1 MKKLFL
7 MMLTILSAQFVQSQT
22 AKQVVNVTSN
32 ITASAT
38 WTADKIYVLSGIVR
52 IQNGVTL
59 TVEPGTVV
67 KGGKAPD
74 QSNATC
80 LLVDKGGKLVAIGT
94 KEKPIVF
101 TSGEPKGQ
109 RDYGDWG
116 GIVIFGNA
124 KANKVNPTYEGGVIP
139 GNYGGSD
146 DTDNSGTLKYCR
158 IEFAGF
164 PFEQDRELNSLT
176 MCAVGNGTT
185 IDYVQCSFNND
196 DAFEWFGGA
205 VNAKHLVAFKTN
217 DDDFDVDQGFRGN
230 VQFGVSLADPNVAD
244 VSTKNGFEVDND
256 AGGTNETPKTAAVF
270 SNMTV
275 IGAFKDTSDVRA
287 SLHGRGAHLRRNNE
301 ISIFNSVIM
310 GWREGVRMD
319 GATTFNNFRT
329 NVGFLQNNIV
339 AGNKTYFSGQGGVVT
354 ADFTAFYDSTGNNN
368 RRYALNSSVM
378 LKDAFNYSN
387 PDFRPMAGSP
397 ALSGASFANAKLN
410 NTNFTATSYI
420 GAFGETDNWMAGWT
434 NFDPNNAQ
442 YDSIPPNPG
451 SVSNFAVLNLN
462 VYPNPTNGT
471 VQVDFDLTD
480 NQMVNMEISDLSGR
494 TVYAI
499 MNNEEF
505 FMGSNRV
512 VADLTSLNN
521 GLYLVKISTS
531 NGVSTH
537 KIFLNK

>member
-1 MKKLFL
+1 
-7 MMLTILSAQFVQSQT
+7 MLTILSVQFVQSQT

-32 ITASAT
+32 ITANAT

-101 TSGEPKGQ
+101 TSGEPKGL

-124 KANKVNPTYEGGVIP
+124 KVNKVNPTYEGGVIP

-146 DTDNSGTLKYCR
+146 DADNSGTLKYCR

-185 IDYVQCSFNND
+185 IDYVQCSYNND

-205 VNAKHLVAFKTN
+205 VNAKHLVAFRTN
-217 DDDFDVDQGFRGN
+217 DDDFDVDFGFRGN
-230 VQFGVSLADPNVAD
+230 VQFGVSLADPKVAD

-275 IGAFKDTSDVRA
+275 IGAFKDTSDVPA

-301 ISIFNSVIM
+301 ISIFNSVFM
-310 GWREGVRMD
+310 GWREGIRMD

-368 RRYALNSSVM
+368 RKYALNSSVM
-378 LKDAFNYSN
+378 LKDAFNYNN

-442 YDSIPPNPG
+442 YDSIPANPG
-451 SVSNFAVLNLN
+451 SVSNIAVLNLN

-499 MNNEEF
+499 VNNEEF

>member
-1 MKKLFL
+1 
-7 MMLTILSAQFVQSQT
+7 MLTILSAQFVQSQT

>member
-1 MKKLFL
+1 
-7 MMLTILSAQFVQSQT
+7 MLTILSAQFVQSQT

-256 AGGTNETPKTAAVF
+256 ACGTNETPKTAAVF

>member
-1 MKKLFL
+1 
-7 MMLTILSAQFVQSQT
+7 MLTILSAQFVQSQT
-22 AKQVVNVTSN
+22 AKQVVNVNSN
-32 ITASAT
+32 ITANAT

-185 IDYVQCSFNND
+185 IDYVQCSYNND
-196 DAFEWFGGA
+196 DAFEWFGGT
-205 VNAKHLVAFKTN
+205 VNAKHLVAFRTN

-310 GWREGVRMD
+310 GWREGIRMD

-397 ALSGASFANAKLN
+397 ALSGASFTNAKLN

-499 MNNEEF
+499 VNNEEF

>member
-1 MKKLFL
+1 
-7 MMLTILSAQFVQSQT
+7 
-22 AKQVVNVTSN
+22 
-32 ITASAT
+32 
-38 WTADKIYVLSGIVR
+38 
-52 IQNGVTL
+52 
-59 TVEPGTVV
+59 
-67 KGGKAPD
+67 
-74 QSNATC
+74 
-80 LLVDKGGKLVAIGT
+80 
-94 KEKPIVF
+94 
-101 TSGEPKGQ
+101 
-109 RDYGDWG
+109 
-116 GIVIFGNA
+116 
-124 KANKVNPTYEGGVIP
+124 
-139 GNYGGSD
+139 
-146 DTDNSGTLKYCR
+146 
-158 IEFAGF
+158 
-164 PFEQDRELNSLT
+164 
-176 MCAVGNGTT
+176 
-185 IDYVQCSFNND
+185 
-196 DAFEWFGGA
+196 
-205 VNAKHLVAFKTN
+205 VAFKTN

-499 MNNEEF
+499 VNNEEF